1 MRTSKYGSGGPP
13 LVLVHGLACDSS
25 DWAAQVAAFDA
36 STTVVV
42 CELPGHGSSPATPA
56 ECTIQAYGAALARDL
71 ITQAVG
77 PAILVG
83 HSMGCRIVLEAYRVE
98 PAIASHLVLIDG
110 SRIGEGDPTAAER
123 AMATEL
129 AGDGYLRFMRSFF
142 GAMFVADPAI
152 ATLIFERGISLP
164 APNGRA
170 LITNL
175 AGWDA
180 GEVEAALDCVAV
192 PVLAIQTTTM
202 DTARQRISLQ
212 PGQSSPWLDLIRAH
226 VPRAETVTLF
236 GSGHFPQIE
245 RSDEVNALIAGFARL

>member
-1 MRTSKYGSGGPP
+1 
-13 LVLVHGLACDSS
+13 
-25 DWAAQVAAFDA
+25 
-36 STTVVV
+36 
-42 CELPGHGSSPATPA
+42 
-56 ECTIQAYGAALARDL
+56 
-71 ITQAVG
+71 
-77 PAILVG
+77 
-83 HSMGCRIVLEAYRVE
+83 
-98 PAIASHLVLIDG
+98 
-110 SRIGEGDPTAAER
+110 
-123 AMATEL
+123 
-129 AGDGYLRFMRSFF
+129 MRSFF

-164 APNGRA
+164 APTGRA

-202 DTARQRISLQ
+202 GTARQRISLQ
-212 PGQSSPWLDLIRAH
+212 PGQSSPWLDLIRAR
-226 VPRAETVTLF
+226 VAQVETVTLF

>member
-1 MRTSKYGSGGPP
+1 VRTSKYGSGGPP
-13 LVLVHGLACDSS
+13 LVLVHGLACDGS

-56 ECTIQAYGAALARDL
+56 ECTIPAYGAALARDL
-71 ITQAVG
+71 IEQAVG

-83 HSMGCRIVLEAYRVE
+83 HSMGCRIILEAYRVE
-98 PAIASHLVLIDG
+98 PAIASRLVLLDG
-110 SRIGEGDPTAAER
+110 SRISEGDSRAAER
-123 AMATEL
+123 AMAAEL

-152 ATLIFERGISLP
+152 ARSIFERGVSLP

-212 PGQSSPWLDLIRAH
+212 PGQSAPWLDLIRAR
-226 VPRAETVTLF
+226 VPQAETVTLF

-245 RSDEVNALIAGFARL
+245 RSDEVNALIAGFARP